1 MAYAFLRAASPL
13 LGTRLAAHC
22 EKRVHMSVNAAR
34 RSAYATV
41 GREVN
46 EDVMASDLANFIRDP
61 NDIMI
66 IGFALLFFGVCQLFR
81 KASS

>member
-1 MAYAFLRAASPL
+1 LPPDAGLSDQRGKSKSEGVMQGDFQTIVTSFLQ
-13 LGTRLAAHC
+13 H
-22 EKRVHMSVNAAR
+22 
-34 RSAYATV
+34 
-41 GREVN
+41 
-46 EDVMASDLANFIRDP
+46 P